1 MTAPTRSSAA
11 APAPVQAPDRLDPA
25 LIKLTA
31 ILMVGAI
38 AALLDTTIVNVG
50 LDAIARDLHTT
61 VSTGQWVMTGYLL
74 SFGMV
79 IPLNGW
85 AIGRFGARATW
96 LTSLALFLAGSVA
109 CGLAWNIGSL
119 VAFRVI
125 QGIGGGMLMPVLTT
139 LLIRAAG
146 GRSLGR
152 LMATVSL
159 PAVVV
164 PVAGPIVGGLI
175 VSNLSWRWLFYVNVP
190 ICLAGLFLAW
200 RGLPASTATKAAA
213 KPRLDLIGLGLLS
226 PGLAAVLYG
235 LAQVS
240 IHHGFGHLAVIIPL
254 AAGLLALAA
263 FTVRALRGGGGTQPV
278 IDLQLF
284 RVRSFTG
291 AASLMFVAG
300 LAMYGALL
308 LIPLYYQQVRGASA
322 LTAGL
327 LLVPQGVGS
336 LLPRTIAGKLTD
348 RIGPRPVILT
358 GMALAALGT
367 LPFALAGPHTSEVL
381 LSAGLFVRG
390 AGLAAATIAVMA
402 TAFTG
407 LAPAQVP
414 HASSATRIL
423 QQVGGSV
430 GTAGLA
436 VVLALQLTGGPAASP
451 TGGGRTATLAAAFSH
466 TFWWAVG
473 FTVIGALPALL
484 LRRPAP
490 TK

>member
-1 MTAPTRSSAA
+1 MATSSGSLATASQ
-11 APAPVQAPDRLDPA
+11 APAKAPDKLDPA

-61 VSTGQWVMTGYLL
+61 VSTVQWVMTGYLL

-96 LTSLALFLAGSVA
+96 LASLALFLAGSVA

-139 LLIRAAG
+139 LLIQAAG

-164 PVAGPIVGGLI
+164 PVAGPVVGGLI

-254 AAGLLALAA
+254 AAGLLALTV
-263 FTVRALRGGGGTQPV
+263 FVVRARRGGGTQPV
-278 IDLQLF
+278 TEPIIDLGLF

-348 RIGPRPVILT
+348 RIGPKPVILT

-407 LAPAQVP
+407 LTPAQVP

-423 QQVGGSV
+423 QQVGGSFGTAMLTV
-430 GTAGLA
+430 ILELQLAGGHTAGLA
-436 VVLALQLTGGPAASP
+436 
-451 TGGGRTATLAAAFSH
+451 AAFGH
-466 TFWWAVG
+466 TFWWATG
-473 FTVIGALPALL
+473 FTVAGALPALL
-484 LRRPAP
+484 LRRPQRSGR
-490 TK
+490 

>member
-1 MTAPTRSSAA
+1 MATSSGSLAA
-11 APAPVQAPDRLDPA
+11 ASQAPAKAPDKLDPA

-61 VSTGQWVMTGYLL
+61 VSTVQWVMTGYLL

-85 AIGRFGARATW
+85 VIGRFGARATW
-96 LTSLALFLAGSVA
+96 LASLALFLAGSVA

-139 LLIRAAG
+139 LLIQAAG

-175 VSNLSWRWLFYVNVP
+175 VTNLSWRWLFYVNVP

-200 RGLPASTATKAAA
+200 RGLPASTATKAAVR
-213 KPRLDLIGLGLLS
+213 PRLDLIGLGLLS

-263 FTVRALRGGGGTQPV
+263 FVVRALRGGGTQPV
-278 IDLQLF
+278 TEPIIDLGLF

-348 RIGPRPVILT
+348 RIGPKPVILT

-407 LAPAQVP
+407 LTPAQVP

-423 QQVGGSV
+423 QQVGGSFGTAV
-430 GTAGLA
+430 LTVILELQLASGHTAGLA
-436 VVLALQLTGGPAASP
+436 
-451 TGGGRTATLAAAFSH
+451 TAFGH
-466 TFWWAVG
+466 TFWWATG
-473 FTVIGALPALL
+473 FTVAGALPALL
-484 LRRPAP
+484 LRRPQRSER
-490 TK
+490 

>member
-96 LTSLALFLAGSVA
+96 LASLALFLAGSVA

-152 LMATVSL
+152 RMATVSL

-200 RGLPASTATKAAA
+200 RGLAASPAARATAR
-213 KPRLDLIGLGLLS
+213 PRLDLIGLALLS

-240 IHHGFGHLAVIIPL
+240 VHHGFGHLAVVIPL
-254 AAGLLALAA
+254 
-263 FTVRALRGGGGTQPV
+263 
-278 IDLQLF
+278 
-284 RVRSFTG
+284 
-291 AASLMFVAG
+291 VAG

-367 LPFALAGPHTSEVL
+367 LPFALAGAHTSEVL
-381 LSAGLFVRG
+381 LSAGLVLRG
-390 AGLAAATIAVMA
+390 AGLAGATIAVMA

-423 QQVGGSV
+423 QQVGGSF
-430 GTAGLA
+430 GTAVLIVILELQLASGHGAAAGAGLA
-436 VVLALQLTGGPAASP
+436 
-451 TGGGRTATLAAAFSH
+451 TAFGH
-466 TFWWAVG
+466 TFWWAIG
-473 FTVIGALPALL
+473 FTVVGALPAPL
-484 LRRPAP
+484 LRRAARAI
-490 TK
+490 

>member
-1 MTAPTRSSAA
+1 MATSSRSTATDQ
-11 APAPVQAPDRLDPA
+11 APAPGSARLDPA

-31 ILMVGAI
+31 ILMTGAI

-50 LDAIARDLHTT
+50 LAAIARDLHTT
-61 VSTGQWVMTGYLL
+61 VSTVQWVMTGYLL

-79 IPLNGW
+79 IPLSGW
-85 AIGRFGARATW
+85 AVARFGAKATW
-96 LTSLALFLAGSVA
+96 LASLAVFLAGSVA

-119 VAFRVI
+119 VAFRVL
-125 QGIGGGMLMPVLTT
+125 QGAGGGMLMPVLTT
-139 LLIRAAG
+139 MLIRAAG

-175 VSNLSWRWLFYVNVP
+175 VTDLNWRWLFYVNVP
-190 ICLAGLFLAW
+190 ILLAAVVLAW
-200 RGLPASTATKAAA
+200 RGLPATARAAGP
-213 KPRLDLIGLGLLS
+213 KPRLDLTGLALLS

-240 IHHGFGHLAVIIPL
+240 VHHGFGHLAVIIPL

-263 FTVRALRGGGGTQPV
+263 FVVRALRPRGTVEPV
-278 IDLQLF
+278 IDLRLF

-291 AASLMFVAG
+291 AGALMFVAG
-300 LAMYGALL
+300 LSMYGALL

-327 LLVPQGVGS
+327 LLVPQGLGS
-336 LLPRTIAGKLTD
+336 LLPRTIAGRLTD
-348 RIGPRPVILT
+348 RIGPRPVILC

-367 LPFALAGPHTSEVL
+367 VPFALAGPHTSEVL
-381 LSAGLFVRG
+381 LSAGLVVRG
-390 AGLAAATIAVMA
+390 AGLATATIAVMA

-423 QQVGGSV
+423 QQVGGSFGTAV
-430 GTAGLA
+430 LTVILELQLTSGSTAGAAARTAGLA
-436 VVLALQLTGGPAASP
+436 T
-451 TGGGRTATLAAAFSH
+451 AFSH
-466 TFWWAVG
+466 TFWWATG

-484 LRRPAP
+484 LRRPSRSAG
-490 TK
+490 

>member
-1 MTAPTRSSAA
+1 MATSPGSLAA
-11 APAPVQAPDRLDPA
+11 AGQAPAKAPDKLDPA

-50 LDAIARDLHTT
+50 LDAIAHDLHTT
-61 VSTGQWVMTGYLL
+61 VSTVQWVMTGYLL
-74 SFGMV
+74 SFGMI

-85 AIGRFGARATW
+85 AIGRFGARTTW
-96 LTSLALFLAGSVA
+96 LASLALFLAGSVA

-125 QGIGGGMLMPVLTT
+125 QGVGGGMLMPVLTT

-213 KPRLDLIGLGLLS
+213 RPRLDLIGLGLLS

-263 FTVRALRGGGGTQPV
+263 FIVRARWERGGTQPV
-278 IDLQLF
+278 IDLRLF

-327 LLVPQGVGS
+327 LLVPQGLGS

-348 RIGPRPVILT
+348 RIGPRPVILC

-367 LPFALAGPHTSEVL
+367 LPFAMAGPHTSEVL

-407 LAPAQVP
+407 LTPAQVP

-423 QQVGGSV
+423 QQVGGSF
-430 GTAGLA
+430 GTA
-436 VVLALQLTGGPAASP
+436 VLTVILELQLASGHGAAS
-451 TGGGRTATLAAAFSH
+451 GAELAAAFGD
-466 TFWWAVG
+466 TFWWATG
-473 FTVIGALPALL
+473 FTVAGALPALL
-484 LRRPAP
+484 LRRPQRSER
-490 TK
+490 

>member
-1 MTAPTRSSAA
+1 MATSPGSLAA
-11 APAPVQAPDRLDPA
+11 ASQTPAKAPDKLDPA

-109 CGLAWNIGSL
+109 SGLAWNIGSL

-125 QGIGGGMLMPVLTT
+125 QGIGGGMLMPVLTQ
-139 LLIRAAG
+139 LLIQAAG

-164 PVAGPIVGGLI
+164 PVAGPVVGGLI

-190 ICLAGLFLAW
+190 ICLAGLFRAG
-200 RGLPASTATKAAA
+200 RGLPATTATKAAA

-254 AAGLLALAA
+254 TAGLLALAA
-263 FTVRALRGGGGTQPV
+263 FIVRALPSGGGTHPV
-278 IDLQLF
+278 TEPIIDLGLF

-308 LIPLYYQQVRGASA
+308 LIPLYYQQVRGAGA

-327 LLVPQGVGS
+327 LLVPQGLGS
-336 LLPRTIAGKLTD
+336 LLPRTVAGKLTD
-348 RIGPRPVILT
+348 RIGPRPGVV
-358 GMALAALGT
+358 GR
-367 LPFALAGPHTSEVL
+367 V
-381 LSAGLFVRG
+381 
-390 AGLAAATIAVMA
+390 AAA
-402 TAFTG
+402 
-407 LAPAQVP
+407 
-414 HASSATRIL
+414 
-423 QQVGGSV
+423 
-430 GTAGLA
+430 
-436 VVLALQLTGGPAASP
+436 
-451 TGGGRTATLAAAFSH
+451 
-466 TFWWAVG
+466 
-473 FTVIGALPALL
+473 
-484 LRRPAP
+484 
-490 TK
+490 

>member
-1 MTAPTRSSAA
+1 MATNPGITTTPDRSSATA
-11 APAPVQAPDRLDPA
+11 AGKLDPE
-25 LIKLTA
+25 LLKLTA

-61 VSTGQWVMTGYLL
+61 VATAQWVITGYLL
-74 SFGMV
+74 SFAMV

-85 AIGRFGARATW
+85 AIARFGAKATW
-96 LTSLALFLAGSVA
+96 LTSLAVFLAGSIA
-109 CGLAWNIGSL
+109 CGAAWNVGSL
-119 VAFRVI
+119 VTFRVI
-125 QGIGGGMLMPVLTT
+125 QGLGGGMLLPVLTT

-159 PAVVV
+159 PAVIV
-164 PVAGPIVGGLI
+164 PVVGPVVGGLI
-175 VSNLSWRWLFYVNVP
+175 VDNLSWRWLFYVNVP
-190 ICLAGLFLAW
+190 ICLTGLILAW
-200 RGLPASTATKAAA
+200 RGLPASMAVPAQA
-213 KPRLDLIGLGLLS
+213 KPRLDLIGLALLC

-240 IHHGFGHLAVIIPL
+240 SHRGFGHLAVIGPL
-254 AAGLLALAA
+254 AAGVVALAA
-263 FTVRALRGGGGTQPV
+263 FTIRALRARGYADPV
-278 IDLQLF
+278 IDLRLF

-300 LAMYGALL
+300 LSMYGALL
-308 LIPLYYQQVRGASA
+308 LLPLYYQQVRGASA

-327 LLVPQGVGS
+327 LLAPQGIGS
-336 LLPRTIAGKLTD
+336 LLPRTIAGRITD

-367 LPFALAGPHTSEVL
+367 VPFALAGPHTSEVL
-381 LSAGLFVRG
+381 LSAGLVVRG

-423 QQVGGSV
+423 QQVGGSFGTAV
-430 GTAGLA
+430 LIVILELQVTRPGTAGLA
-436 VVLALQLTGGPAASP
+436 
-451 TGGGRTATLAAAFSH
+451 TAFDR
-466 TFWWAVG
+466 TFWWAIG
-473 FTVIGALPALL
+473 FTVAGALPALL
-484 LRRPAP
+484 LRRPVSPGQRASA
-490 TK
+490 K

>member
-1 MTAPTRSSAA
+1 MATSPGSLSPGSL
-11 APAPVQAPDRLDPA
+11 APASQTPAKAPDKLDPA

-96 LTSLALFLAGSVA
+96 LASLALFLAGSVA

-164 PVAGPIVGGLI
+164 PVAGPIVGGLM
-175 VSNLSWRWLFYVNVP
+175 VTDLTWRWLFYVNVP
-190 ICLAGLFLAW
+190 ICLTGLVLAW
-200 RGLPASTATKAAA
+200 RGLASTPEAAGP
-213 KPRLDLIGLGLLS
+213 KTRLDLAGLALLS

-240 IHHGFGHLAVIIPL
+240 AHHGFGHLAGIIPL

-263 FTVRALRGGGGTQPV
+263 FTVRALRPRDAIGGVQPV
-278 IDLQLF
+278 IDLRLF
-284 RVRSFTG
+284 RSRSFTG
-291 AASLMFVAG
+291 AG
-300 LAMYGALL
+300 H
-308 LIPLYYQQVRGASA
+308 
-322 LTAGL
+322 
-327 LLVPQGVGS
+327 LV
-336 LLPRTIAGKLTD
+336 
-348 RIGPRPVILT
+348 
-358 GMALAALGT
+358 
-367 LPFALAGPHTSEVL
+367 
-381 LSAGLFVRG
+381 LFV
-390 AGLAAATIAVMA
+390 
-402 TAFTG
+402 
-407 LAPAQVP
+407 
-414 HASSATRIL
+414 
-423 QQVGGSV
+423 
-430 GTAGLA
+430 
-436 VVLALQLTGGPAASP
+436 GPAVL
-451 TGGGRTATLAAAFSH
+451 G
-466 TFWWAVG
+466 
-473 FTVIGALPALL
+473 
-484 LRRPAP
+484 
-490 TK
+490 